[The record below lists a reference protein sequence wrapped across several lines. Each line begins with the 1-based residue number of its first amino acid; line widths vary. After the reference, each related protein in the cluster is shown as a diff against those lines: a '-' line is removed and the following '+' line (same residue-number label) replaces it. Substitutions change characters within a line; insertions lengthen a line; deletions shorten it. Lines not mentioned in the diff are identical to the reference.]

1 MQMEQLE
8 RRLGMLSAL
17 PISFLLLISFVMPLL
32 LVAGFAVMPQKVFEL
47 AHLPDFSSFAVIW
60 EQGYYKS
67 LLRSLGLA
75 FLTTAILFVVC
86 WPLAYGMAKVFGRFT
101 LVITIMVVLILF
113 VSENIRLF
121 GWSLSLMKGGLLEGY
136 LRAWFGL
143 SFETP
148 LYDWPVIVFGMCY
161 VYFPFMLFPL
171 AQGIALVPD
180 DARLAAS
187 DLGAGP
193 VRILFA
199 IEMPLAAPGIMVG
212 SLLTFVLSAGAVAEA
227 KLLGGR
233 SLIVLT
239 DDVESSFT
247 FGQNW
252 PLGSALS
259 LMLIV
264 VVAALALIPIS
275 RIDLDAIMGRKK

>member
-1 MQMEQLE
+1 MEKLE
-8 RRLGMLSAL
+8 RRLGLLSAL
-17 PISFLLLISFVMPLL
+17 PIGLLLLLSFVMPLA
-32 LVAGFAVMPQKVFEL
+32 LVAGFATMPQKVFEL

-75 FLTTAILFVVC
+75 FLTTVILFVVC

-101 LVITIMVVLILF
+101 LVITIMVVMILF

-121 GWSLSLMKGGLLEGY
+121 GWSLSLMKGGLLEGHMQS
-136 LRAWFGL
+136 WFGFG
-143 SFETP
+143 FETP

-171 AQGIALVPD
+171 AQGISLVPD

-187 DLGAGP
+187 DLGASP
-193 VRILFA
+193 LRILLE

-233 SLIVLT
+233 TVIVLT
-239 DDVESSFT
+239 DDVESAFT

-264 VVAALALIPIS
+264 IVSVLALIPIS
-275 RIDLDAIMGRKK
+275 RIDLDVIMGRKK

>member
-1 MQMEQLE
+1 MERLE
-8 RRLGMLSAL
+8 RRLGLLTAL
-17 PISFLLLISFVMPLL
+17 PIGLLL
-32 LVAGFAVMPQKVFEL
+32 LVSFIMPMLVIAGFAVMPQKVFEL

-75 FLTTAILFVVC
+75 FLTTIILFVVC

-101 LVITIMVVLILF
+101 LVITVLVVLLLF

-121 GWSLSLMKGGLLEGY
+121 GWNLTLMKGGLLEGN
-136 LRAWFGL
+136 LRAWTGL
-143 SFETP
+143 SFESP
-148 LYDWPVIVFGMCY
+148 LYDWPAIVFGMCY

-180 DARLAAS
+180 DARLAAM
-187 DLGAGP
+187 DLGAGRW
-193 VRILFA
+193 RILFE
-199 IEMPLAAPGIMVG
+199 IEMPLAAPGIVVG

-233 SLIVLT
+233 SVIVLT
-239 DDVESSFT
+239 DDVESAFT
-247 FGQNW
+247 YAQNW

-264 VVAALALIPIS
+264 IVAVIVLVPIG
-275 RIDLDAIMGRKK
+275 RINLDAIMGRRK

>member
-1 MQMEQLE
+1 MEKLE
-8 RRLGMLSAL
+8 RRLGLLSAL
-17 PISFLLLISFVMPLL
+17 PISILLLLSFVMPLV
-32 LVAGFAVMPQKVFEL
+32 LVAGFATMPQKVFEL
-47 AHLPDFSSFAVIW
+47 THLPDFSSFAVIW

-75 FLTTAILFVVC
+75 FLTTIILFVVC

-101 LVITIMVVLILF
+101 LVITIMVVMILF

-121 GWSLSLMKGGLLEGY
+121 GWSLSLMKGGLLEGHM
-136 LRAWFGL
+136 RSWFGFG
-143 SFETP
+143 FETP

-171 AQGIALVPD
+171 AQGISLVPD

-187 DLGAGP
+187 DLGASP
-193 VRILFA
+193 LRILLE

-233 SLIVLT
+233 TVIVLT
-239 DDVESSFT
+239 DDVESAFT

-264 VVAALALIPIS
+264 IVSILALIPIS
-275 RIDLDAIMGRKK
+275 RIDLDVIMGRKK

>member
-1 MQMEQLE
+1 MEKLE
-8 RRLGMLSAL
+8 RRLGLLSAL
-17 PISFLLLISFVMPLL
+17 PIGALLLLSFVMPLA
-32 LVAGFAVMPQKVFEL
+32 LVAGFATMPQKVFEL

-75 FLTTAILFVVC
+75 FLTTVILFVVC

-101 LVITIMVVLILF
+101 LVITIMVVMILF

-121 GWSLSLMKGGLLEGY
+121 GWSLSLMKGGLLEGHM
-136 LRAWFGL
+136 RSWFGFG
-143 SFETP
+143 FETP

-171 AQGIALVPD
+171 AQGISLVPD

-187 DLGAGP
+187 DLGASP
-193 VRILFA
+193 LRILLE

-233 SLIVLT
+233 TVIVLT
-239 DDVESSFT
+239 DDVESAFT

-264 VVAALALIPIS
+264 IVSVLALIPIS
-275 RIDLDAIMGRKK
+275 RIDLDVIMGRKK

>member
-1 MQMEQLE
+1 MERLE
-8 RRLGMLSAL
+8 RRLGLLTAL
-17 PISFLLLISFVMPLL
+17 PIGILLLLSFVMPLL
-32 LVAGFAVMPQKVFEL
+32 LVAGFAIMPQKVFEL

-75 FLTTAILFVVC
+75 FLTTIFLFVVS

-101 LVITIMVVLILF
+101 LVITILVVLILF

-136 LRAWFGL
+136 LRSWFGL

-148 LYDWPVIVFGMCY
+148 LYDWPVIIFGMCY

-171 AQGIALVPD
+171 AQGISLVPD

-187 DLGAGP
+187 DLGASP
-193 VRILFA
+193 LRILLE

-212 SLLTFVLSAGAVAEA
+212 CLLTFVLSAGAVAEA

-233 SLIVLT
+233 SVIVLT
-239 DDVESSFT
+239 DDVESAFT

-264 VVAALALIPIS
+264 IVSLLALIPIS
-275 RIDLDAIMGRKK
+275 RIDLDAIMGRKR

>member
-1 MQMEQLE
+1 MEKLE
-8 RRLGMLSAL
+8 HRLGFLSGL
-17 PISFLLLISFVMPLL
+17 PILVLLLLAFIMPLIV
-32 LVAGFAVMPQKVFEL
+32 VAGFAIMPQKVFEL
-47 AHLPDFSSFAVIW
+47 AHMPDFSSFAVIW

-75 FLTTAILFVVC
+75 FLTTVILFVVC

-101 LVITIMVVLILF
+101 LVITLAVVLILF

-121 GWSLSLMKGGLLEGY
+121 GWSLSLMKGGLIEGH
-136 LRAWFGL
+136 LRAWFGIT
-143 SFETP
+143 FESP
-148 LYDWPVIVFGMCY
+148 LYDWPVIVFAMCY

-171 AQGIALVPD
+171 AQGISLIPE

-187 DLGAGP
+187 DLGASP
-193 VRILFA
+193 ALILFQ
-199 IEMPLAAPGIMVG
+199 IEMPLASPGIMVG

-233 SLIVLT
+233 SVVVLT
-239 DDVESSFT
+239 DDVESAFT

-264 VVAALALIPIS
+264 IVALLVLVPIS
-275 RIDLDAIMGRKK
+275 RINLDAIMGRKR

>member
-1 MQMEQLE
+1 MEKLE
-8 RRLGMLSAL
+8 RRLGLLSAL
-17 PISFLLLISFVMPLL
+17 PIGALLLLSFVMPLA
-32 LVAGFAVMPQKVFEL
+32 LVAGFATMPQKVFEL

-75 FLTTAILFVVC
+75 FLTTVILFVVC

-101 LVITIMVVLILF
+101 LVITIMVVMILF

-121 GWSLSLMKGGLLEGY
+121 GWSLSLMKGGLLEGHM
-136 LRAWFGL
+136 RSWFGFG
-143 SFETP
+143 FETP

-171 AQGIALVPD
+171 AQGISLVPE
-180 DARLAAS
+180 DAALAAS
-187 DLGAGP
+187 DLGASP
-193 VRILFA
+193 LRILLE

-233 SLIVLT
+233 TVIVLT
-239 DDVESSFT
+239 DDVESAFT

-264 VVAALALIPIS
+264 IVSVLALIPIS
-275 RIDLDAIMGRKK
+275 RIDLDVIMGRKK

>member
-1 MQMEQLE
+1 MERLE
-8 RRLGMLSAL
+8 HRLGFLTGL
-17 PISFLLLISFVMPLL
+17 PIIVLLLLSFIMPLFV
-32 LVAGFAVMPQKVFEL
+32 VAGFAIMPQRVFEL

-75 FLTTAILFVVC
+75 GLTTVILFVVC

-101 LVITIMVVLILF
+101 LVITLAVVLILF

-121 GWSLSLMKGGLLEGY
+121 GWTLSLMKGGLIEGH
-136 LRAWFGL
+136 LRAWFGIT
-143 SFETP
+143 FESP
-148 LYDWPVIVFGMCY
+148 LYDWPVIVFAMAY

-171 AQGIALVPD
+171 AQGISLVPD

-187 DLGAGP
+187 DLGASP
-193 VRILFA
+193 ARILFE

-233 SLIVLT
+233 SVVVLT
-239 DDVESSFT
+239 DDVESAFT

-264 VVAALALIPIS
+264 IVAVLAMVPIS
-275 RIDLDAIMGRKK
+275 RINLDAIMGRKR

>member
-1 MQMEQLE
+1 MQRLE
-8 RRLGMLSAL
+8 SRLGFLSGL
-17 PISFLLLISFVMPLL
+17 PILILLLLAFIMPLFV
-32 LVAGFAVMPQKVFEL
+32 VAGFAVMPQKVFEL
-47 AHLPDFSSFAVIW
+47 THLPDFSSFAVIW
-60 EQGYYKS
+60 EQGYYRS

-75 FLTTAILFVVC
+75 FLTTVILFIVC

-101 LVITIMVVLILF
+101 IVITLAVVLILF

-121 GWSLSLMKGGLLEGY
+121 GWSLSLMKGGLIEGY
-136 LRAWFGL
+136 LRSWTGL

-148 LYDWPVIVFGMCY
+148 LYDWPVIVFGMAY

-171 AQGIALVPD
+171 AQGISLVPD

-187 DLGAGP
+187 DLGASP
-193 VRILFA
+193 ARILFE

-233 SLIVLT
+233 SVVVLT
-239 DDVESSFT
+239 DDVESAFT
-247 FGQNW
+247 FAQNW

-259 LMLIV
+259 LMLIGI
-264 VVAALALIPIS
+264 VALLVLVPVS
-275 RIDLDAIMGRKK
+275 RVNLDAIMGRKR

>member
-1 MQMEQLE
+1 MERLE
-8 RRLGMLSAL
+8 RRLGLLSAL
-17 PISFLLLISFVMPLL
+17 PIGILLLLSFVMPLL
-32 LVAGFAVMPQKVFEL
+32 LVAGFAAMPQKVFEL

-75 FLTTAILFVVC
+75 FLTTVILFLVS

-101 LVITIMVVLILF
+101 LVITILVVLILF

-136 LRAWFGL
+136 LRAWFGF

-171 AQGIALVPD
+171 AQGISLVPD

-187 DLGAGP
+187 DLGASP
-193 VRILFA
+193 ARILFE

-212 SLLTFVLSAGAVAEA
+212 CLLTFVLSAGAVAEA

-233 SLIVLT
+233 SVIVLT
-239 DDVESSFT
+239 DDVESAFT

-259 LMLIV
+259 LTLIV
-264 VVAALALIPIS
+264 IVALLALVPIS
-275 RIDLDAIMGRKK
+275 RIDLDAIMGRKR

>member
-1 MQMEQLE
+1 MEKLE
-8 RRLGMLSAL
+8 RRLGLLSAL
-17 PISFLLLISFVMPLL
+17 PIGLLLLLSFVMPLA
-32 LVAGFAVMPQKVFEL
+32 LVAGFAMMPQKVFEL

-75 FLTTAILFVVC
+75 FLTTVILFVVC

-101 LVITIMVVLILF
+101 LVITIMVVMILF

-121 GWSLSLMKGGLLEGY
+121 GWSLSLMKGGLLEGHM
-136 LRAWFGL
+136 RSWFGFG
-143 SFETP
+143 FETP

-171 AQGIALVPD
+171 AQGISLVPE
-180 DARLAAS
+180 DAALAAS
-187 DLGAGP
+187 DLGASP
-193 VRILFA
+193 LRILLE

-233 SLIVLT
+233 TVIVLT
-239 DDVESSFT
+239 DDVESAFT

-264 VVAALALIPIS
+264 IVSVLALIPIS
-275 RIDLDAIMGRKK
+275 RIDLDVIMGRKK

>member
-1 MQMEQLE
+1 MERLE
-8 RRLGMLSAL
+8 RRLGLLSAL
-17 PISFLLLISFVMPLL
+17 PVGILLLLSFVMPLL

-75 FLTTAILFVVC
+75 FLTTAILFVVS

-101 LVITIMVVLILF
+101 LVITILVVLILF

-136 LRAWFGL
+136 LRSWFGF

-171 AQGIALVPD
+171 AQGISLVPD

-187 DLGAGP
+187 DLGASP
-193 VRILFA
+193 SRILFE

-212 SLLTFVLSAGAVAEA
+212 CLLTFVLSAGAVAEA

-233 SLIVLT
+233 SVIVLT
-239 DDVESSFT
+239 DDVESAFT

-264 VVAALALIPIS
+264 IVALLALVPIS
-275 RIDLDAIMGRKK
+275 RIDLDAIMGRKR

>member
-1 MQMEQLE
+1 MERLE
-8 RRLGMLSAL
+8 RRLGLLSAL
-17 PISFLLLISFVMPLL
+17 PISILLLVSFVMPLFV
-32 LVAGFAVMPQKVFEL
+32 VAGFAIMPQKVFDL
-47 AHLPDFSSFAVIW
+47 AHMPDFSSFAVIW
-60 EQGYYKS
+60 QQGYYKS
-67 LLRSLGLA
+67 LFRSIGLA
-75 FLTTAILFVVC
+75 FLATAILFVVA

-101 LVITIMVVLILF
+101 LVITILVVLILF

-121 GWSLSLMKGGLLEGY
+121 GWNLSLMKGGLIEGY
-136 LRAWFGL
+136 VRHWFGIT
-143 SFETP
+143 FESP

-171 AQGIALVPD
+171 AQGISLVPN

-193 VRILFA
+193 LRILFE

-212 SLLTFVLSAGAVAEA
+212 CLLTFVLSAGAVAEA

-239 DDVESSFT
+239 DDVESAFT

-264 VVAALALIPIS
+264 IVALLALVPIS
-275 RIDLDAIMGRKK
+275 RINLDAIMGRKK

>member
-1 MQMEQLE
+1 MEKLE
-8 RRLGMLSAL
+8 RRLGLLSAL
-17 PISFLLLISFVMPLL
+17 PIGLLLLLSFVMPLA
-32 LVAGFAVMPQKVFEL
+32 LVAGFAMMPQKVFEL

-75 FLTTAILFVVC
+75 FLTTVILFVVC

-101 LVITIMVVLILF
+101 LVITIMVVMILF

-121 GWSLSLMKGGLLEGY
+121 GWSLSLMKGGLLEGH
-136 LRAWFGL
+136 LRSWFGFG
-143 SFETP
+143 FETP

-171 AQGIALVPD
+171 AQGISLVPD

-187 DLGAGP
+187 DLGASP
-193 VRILFA
+193 LRILLE

-233 SLIVLT
+233 TVIVLT
-239 DDVESSFT
+239 DDVESAFT

-264 VVAALALIPIS
+264 IVSVLALIPIS
-275 RIDLDAIMGRKK
+275 RIDLDVIMGRKK

>member
-1 MQMEQLE
+1 MEKLE
-8 RRLGMLSAL
+8 SRLGFLAGL
-17 PISFLLLISFVMPLL
+17 PIMLLLLVSFIMPLFV
-32 LVAGFAVMPQKVFEL
+32 VAGFAIMPQKVFEL
-47 AHLPDFSSFAVIW
+47 AHLPDFSSFKVIL

-75 FLTTAILFVVC
+75 FATTIILFIVC
-86 WPLAYGMAKVFGRFT
+86 WPLAYGMAKVFRRFT
-101 LVITIMVVLILF
+101 LVITIAVVLILF
-113 VSENIRLF
+113 VSENVRLF

-136 LRAWFGL
+136 MRNWFGV
-143 SFETP
+143 SFESP
-148 LYDWPVIVFGMCY
+148 LYNWPVIIFGMCY

-171 AQGIALVPD
+171 AQGISLVPD
-180 DARLAAS
+180 DARLAAM
-187 DLGAGP
+187 DLGASP
-193 VRILFA
+193 SRILFE

-233 SLIVLT
+233 SVVVLT
-239 DDVESSFT
+239 DDVEGAFT

-252 PLGSALS
+252 PLGSALA

-264 VVAALALIPIS
+264 IVAALALVPIS
-275 RIDLDAIMGRKK
+275 RINLDAIMGRKR